1 MKLPDEVFTQL
12 TYMLEQGEKWQW
24 KIGRFINEVWEE
36 VQPYVILKAGETH
49 TQAIRREHAFLIR
62 SLAEGTGADRST
74 LNDRQNMATF
84 FSVANRE
91 KYHMLTYSQL
101 RACKSEG
108 EDWETWAD
116 WALTN
121 GFHGRPAG
129 VHTIRKAQALKKNPE
144 FMWVRNLRK
153 IEELA
158 EKIMHDQDT
167 PWYVYGGME
176 NVLLILEQIKTEKQA
191 EVT

>member
-1 MKLPDEVFTQL
+1 MKLPDEVFIQL
-12 TYMLEQGEKWQW
+12 SHMLAQGDKYQW
-24 KIGRFINEVWEE
+24 RIGDFINEIWEE
-36 VQPYVILKAGETH
+36 VQPYVVLKQRETQA
-49 TQAIRREHAFLIR
+49 QAIRREHAFLIR

-74 LNDRQNMATF
+74 LNAWQNMATF
-84 FSVANRE
+84 FSVADRE
-91 KYHMLTYSQL
+91 KYYMLTHSQL
-101 RACKSEG
+101 KACKGEG
-108 EDWETWAD
+108 EDWETWAE

-153 IEELA
+153 IGDLA

-176 NVLLILEQIKTEKQA
+176 NVRLILEQIKSEA
-191 EVT
+191 V